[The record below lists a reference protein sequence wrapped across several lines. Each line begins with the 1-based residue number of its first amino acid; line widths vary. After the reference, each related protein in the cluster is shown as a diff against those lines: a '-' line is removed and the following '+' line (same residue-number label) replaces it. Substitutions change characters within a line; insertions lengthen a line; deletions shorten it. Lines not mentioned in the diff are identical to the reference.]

1 MSNKEYSCVKKTK
14 TAFADSLVALSK
26 DKQLNKISVKEIC
39 EHANLSRNA
48 FYFHYKDINDLIN
61 DIENSVINEISALLD
76 SLEKIPFPKNVYSSI
91 DSFVDIFEEKKDTVI
106 MLMNKSFSTS
116 FTSRIS
122 LIFGE
127 FNYKYFREFNG
138 DGSKTSFEFFYVY
151 LSGGLYDVIRYWLD
165 NQDKMDKA
173 SFKALCY
180 ILVKRL
186 LLPINPDLEDIVKK

>member
-1 MSNKEYSCVKKTK
+1 MSNKEYSCVRKTK
-14 TAFADSLVALSK
+14 NAFAESLIELSK
-26 DKQLNKISVKEIC
+26 EKQLNKISVKEIC
-39 EHANLSRNA
+39 QGAQLSRNA
-48 FYFHYKDINDLIN
+48 FYFHYNDINDLIAE
-61 DIENSVINEISALLD
+61 IENDVISEIKSLLEH
-76 SLEKIPFPKNVYSSI
+76 LEKIPFPKNVYDTI
-91 DSFVDIFEEKKDTVI
+91 DCFVDIFEARKDTVM
-106 MLMNKSFSTS
+106 MLMDKSFSTS
-116 FTSRIS
+116 FTTRIS

-151 LSGGLYDVIRYWLD
+151 LSGGLYDTIRYWLD

-173 SFKALCY
+173 SFNALCY